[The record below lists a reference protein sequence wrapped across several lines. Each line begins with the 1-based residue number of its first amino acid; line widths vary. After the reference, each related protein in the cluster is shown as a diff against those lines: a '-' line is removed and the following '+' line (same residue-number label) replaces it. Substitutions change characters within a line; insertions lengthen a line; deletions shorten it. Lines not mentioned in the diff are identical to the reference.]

1 MKVLIS
7 HSSRNDPFAGLV
19 CDAVKTRLPGLEIL
33 IDMDGLRPG
42 DEWRAILYH
51 WLAECHAAVVLLNRE
66 AMASS
71 WVLREVNILLW
82 RRALGYPLKIVPAI
96 LGDFSQQDLK
106 DAGFGELTDLQMAK
120 LGSSPRTQ
128 ETAERIAEEVAA
140 QLAGWPDEED
150 NSEMA
155 RWAKAVSHALSMVG
169 DRDSLVAA
177 ARQLQV
183 EDAYLDRV
191 RDPQEGPRFVAHQ
204 LLARDQGRRIY
215 LAIAEI
221 ADYTPAEWLGR
232 LIDKIGAA
240 WVNGE
245 TARVLLAFG
254 RGKPGTVVLNALTPE
269 TAEQYVDRATCYAQ
283 TGYKCEV
290 VTAVAGESFVE
301 EFEQE
306 CVKAVDK
313 LLMRTPP
320 FPLEGYLPPPDVLF
334 LIVNPSS
341 TRLELVAQGMDVV
354 QRRFPWLVMVL
365 LTGSAL
371 PADEDLVAWRLADA
385 VKLEPVL
392 EQWEELNAQRVINE
406 LSGLRPRGWRP
417 RQEEGAA

>member
-1 MKVLIS
+1 
-7 HSSRNDPFAGLV
+7 
-19 CDAVKTRLPGLEIL
+19 
-33 IDMDGLRPG
+33 
-42 DEWRAILYH
+42 
-51 WLAECHAAVVLLNRE
+51 
-66 AMASS
+66 
-71 WVLREVNILLW
+71 
-82 RRALGYPLKIVPAI
+82 
-96 LGDFSQQDLK
+96 
-106 DAGFGELTDLQMAK
+106 
-120 LGSSPRTQ
+120 
-128 ETAERIAEEVAA
+128 
-140 QLAGWPDEED
+140 
-150 NSEMA
+150 
-155 RWAKAVSHALSMVG
+155 
-169 DRDSLVAA
+169 
-177 ARQLQV
+177 
-183 EDAYLDRV
+183 
-191 RDPQEGPRFVAHQ
+191 VAHQ

-232 LIDKIGAA
+232 LIDKVGAA
-240 WVNGE
+240 WVDGE
-245 TARVLLAFG
+245 AARVLLGFG
-254 RGKPGTVVLNALTPE
+254 PGQRGTVVLNALTPE

-371 PADEDLVAWRLADA
+371 PTDEDLVAWRLDDA
-385 VKLEPVL
+385 IKLKPVL
-392 EQWEELNAQRVINE
+392 EQREELDAQRVINE

>member
-1 MKVLIS
+1 
-7 HSSRNDPFAGLV
+7 
-19 CDAVKTRLPGLEIL
+19 
-33 IDMDGLRPG
+33 
-42 DEWRAILYH
+42 
-51 WLAECHAAVVLLNRE
+51 LLNRE